1 MLYFDRHSLSAERE
15 KELGCKREEDLDTML
30 SKCDVVI
37 VNTPLS
43 DQTRG
48 LFNKERIAKMKKGAY
63 LVNNARGAIADKIA
77 VKEAC
82 ESGQLGGMA
91 LPHKCSLPF
100 HIFLKLR
107 IRSARILIILTE
119 TFL

>member
-1 MLYFDRHSLSAERE
+1 MI
-15 KELGCKREEDLDTML
+15 

-37 VNTPLS
+37 VNTPLT

-82 ESGQLGGMA
+82 ESGQLGGTELLLKSSP
-91 LPHKCSLPF
+91 LPPFSSLDS
-100 HIFLKLR
+100 KLGN
-107 IRSARILIILTE
+107 
-119 TFL
+119 